1 MNQEFILNRKV
12 VFYSTSGAA
21 ELREI
26 GEGGQKW
33 AKKHFFASLL
43 GRGVTSEE
51 QEVVCFK

>member
-1 MNQEFILNRKV
+1 M
-12 VFYSTSGAA
+12 FYSTTGAA
-21 ELREI
+21 KLGEI
-26 GEGGQKW
+26 GEGEQKW